1 MERVNLPT
9 RRPKGRG
16 LLEVHPEPC
25 SPNPP
30 SKAGLRTAEQVNT
43 LNTRIG
49 IVISLNLYYKIVTFR
64 LVSDHESWSFL
75 FCLDP
80 TAID

>member
-1 MERVNLPT
+1 M
-9 RRPKGRG
+9 
-16 LLEVHPEPC
+16 
-25 SPNPP
+25 
-30 SKAGLRTAEQVNT
+30 EQVNT
-43 LNTRIG
+43 LNNRIG

-80 TAID
+80 AAID